1 METKFSQVA
10 THEALQEIISDS
22 FTHPIVVFK
31 HSNRCPIS
39 SAAYR
44 EMQKLNGEVS
54 MVDVNSSR
62 NISEE
67 FARVTGIKHESPQVI
82 ILRNGN
88 AVWNASH
95 FDVQASAIKEAVDAN
110 G

>member
-1 METKFSQVA
+1 METKFSKVSSP
-10 THEALQEIISDS
+10 EALKAVISDS
-22 FTHPIVVFK
+22 FAHPVVVFK
-31 HSNRCPIS
+31 HSNMCPIS

-44 EMQKLNGEVS
+44 EMQKLDAEVS

-67 FARVTGIKHESPQVI
+67 FAKLTGIKHESPQVI
-82 ILRNGN
+82 VMRNGN

-95 FDVQASAIKEAVDAN
+95 YDVQARAVKDAVEAN